1 MLTSCVQTRKVTA
14 IKTTV
19 GLNTHTHTH
28 TNATFTLAPA
38 SIKMAALGGR
48 VNGIICHANQGRE
61 HACPLDLMSLLAD
74 MTAANSLVSPPCGAM
89 PTS

>member
-1 MLTSCVQTRKVTA
+1 MNKDHCGFK
-14 IKTTV
+14 
-19 GLNTHTHTH
+19 HTHIQTH
-28 TNATFTLAPA
+28 APFTFART

-61 HACPLDLMSLLAD
+61 CACPLDVMSLLAD
-74 MTAANSLVSPPCGAM
+74 MTAANSPVSPPCGAM